1 MEPGRNMKWM
11 ETEELNNEE
20 TFMDD
25 SNSGSAGG
33 SAFGGGLLE
42 ETGGGDGAVRH
53 YPGGYTD
60 AMKAKELERLT
71 AEMNSSGKSGA
82 GTGSA
87 AKSSRPVREKKL
99 KFTFNEKR
107 EYGLAKISEEIEAG
121 SYE

>member
-1 MEPGRNMKWM
+1 MRAGRKARPWELGALMEPGRNMKWM

-53 YPGGYTD
+53 LDHRGPDHGGD
-60 AMKAKELERLT
+60 C
-71 AEMNSSGKSGA
+71 
-82 GTGSA
+82 
-87 AKSSRPVREKKL
+87 
-99 KFTFNEKR
+99 
-107 EYGLAKISEEIEAG
+107 
-121 SYE
+121 